1 MSYRANID
9 GFEGQN
15 IEVTVSFW
23 SGPKLLINGEPAQK
37 GSKRG
42 EMILQRNDGKQVIA
56 NWKQQVL
63 GLDVPQL
70 IVDGKTTNLVEP
82 LKWYQLVWGGL
93 PALLVF
99 VGGALGAIAGMIG
112 FSINTKIF
120 RTEMNDVLKYLVSGA
135 VSVLSVIAYFIAA
148 LIFSMLIGR

>member
-1 MSYRANID
+1 MSYTASIE
-9 GFEGQN
+9 GFENQN
-15 IEVTVSFW
+15 IEVAVSFW
-23 SGPKLLINGEPAQK
+23 SGPKLLVNGEPAQK

-42 EMILQRNDGKQVIA
+42 EMILQRADGKQVSVS
-56 NWKQQVL
+56 WKQQVL

-93 PALLVF
+93 PILLVF
-99 VGGALGAIAGMIG
+99 VGGAIGAVVGLIG

-120 RTEMNDVLKYLVSGA
+120 RTKINGALKYLASGA

-148 LIFSMLIGR
+148 LILSMLIGR